1 MKQYLDSK
9 TLGLHPRTIVEQ
21 IGRHAIAI
29 VLKRK
34 SRIIMADG
42 EKILAKAEKIKKA
55 KPDVRVML
63 KTSAPV
69 CSKTVQYLADNGI
82 ELTPD

>member
-1 MKQYLDSK
+1 MEQNLNSQ

-21 IGRHAIAI
+21 IGQHAIAI
-29 VLKRK
+29 VMKRK

-42 EKILAKAEKIKKA
+42 KKILATAEKIKKA
-55 KPDVRVML
+55 KPGFRVLL

-69 CSKTVQYLADNGI
+69 CSKTIEYLADNGI
-82 ELTPD
+82 ELIPD